1 MTNFAGMLDYV
12 LGWKWHSETSL
23 VTAAGSIVSLQALPL
38 VLGILDGQPVSLP
51 RGEDDSQVFSG
62 TAHQAPVLQAYEYLY
77 TLASRDLEYRGFRE
91 ERVASFF
98 YKQEANLLL
107 YQRVQACDDDDEYPV
122 VLPARVR
129 LPLPSALVL
138 LPQQQ

>member
-1 MTNFAGMLDYV
+1 MTNFVGMLDYV

-38 VLGILDGQPVSLP
+38 VLGVLDSELFSLP
-51 RGEDDSQVFSG
+51 RGEDGSQVFSG
-62 TAHQAPVLQAYEYLY
+62 TAQAYEYLY
-77 TLASRDLEYRGFRE
+77 TLASRDLEYRGFSE

-98 YKQEANLLL
+98 CKQGANLLL

-122 VLPARVR
+122 VLPARMR
-129 LPLPSALVL
+129 LPLLSALVL
-138 LPQQQ
+138 LSLEQ